1 MIAYN
6 LVSTLF
12 SMFDKKL
19 QPKIG
24 KIELYRVDDNLM
36 SPTLKKNYVVI
47 TKKCS
52 EQKIEKNDLIVFWEN
67 EMLKIQRVMNI
78 DKSEID
84 TQYVTKSDNAYYFN
98 EKQVKYNEIEG
109 KVVSKIPLL
118 GVVTKIVESKITTI
132 FILIIFVIMFFFNK
146 DMKIK
151 SERRRNIKQNQ
162 LNNN

>member
-1 MIAYN
+1 MMAYN

-24 KIELYRVDDNLM
+24 KIALYRVDDNLM

-84 TQYVTKSDNAYYFN
+84 TQYA
-98 EKQVKYNEIEG
+98 
-109 KVVSKIPLL
+109 VSYTHLTLPTNSRVYVSV
-118 GVVTKIVESKITTI
+118 GGG
-132 FILIIFVIMFFFNK
+132 
-146 DMKIK
+146 
-151 SERRRNIKQNQ
+151 
-162 LNNN
+162 